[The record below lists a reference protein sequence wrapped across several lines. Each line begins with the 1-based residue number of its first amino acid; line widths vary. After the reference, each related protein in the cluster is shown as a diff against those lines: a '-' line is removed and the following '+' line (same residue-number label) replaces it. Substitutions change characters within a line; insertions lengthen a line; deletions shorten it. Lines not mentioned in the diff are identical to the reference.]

1 MNLIPEMN
9 AYYWLALQDKWVID
23 PQAAEK
29 LPLRGAVLGTQLVK
43 THQQLFG
50 KWRGQPCYLV
60 ELAEDSVLPEGLETK
75 GLRALTYSLSE
86 EIFALTGRAA
96 QLLFWEKTHQ
106 FCSRCG
112 TAVELHP
119 QERAKHCPNCQMIFY
134 PKITPAMIV
143 LVQRGDQILL
153 SRSPHFAQGLYSV
166 QAGFVEAGESV
177 EETVVREIRE
187 EVGLEVKN
195 VRYFGSQA
203 WPFPSSLML
212 GFTAEYAWG
221 ELRPHP
227 VEIEDARWCGFE
239 DLPAVLPSK
248 LSIASR
254 LIKSFVDQ
262 QKALK
267 FQAMP

>member
-1 MNLIPEMN
+1 MNLIPETN
-9 AYYWLALQDKWVID
+9 AYYWLVLQDKWVIN
-23 PQAAEK
+23 PGSAEK
-29 LPLRGAVLGTQLVK
+29 LPLRGAILGTQLIQI
-43 THQQLFG
+43 HQQVFG
-50 KWRGQPCYLV
+50 TWRGQPCYLV
-60 ELAEDSVLPEGLETK
+60 ELAEDSVLSKDLETK

-86 EIFALTGRAA
+86 EVFALTGRAA

-112 TAVELHP
+112 APVKLHP
-119 QERAKHCPNCQMIFY
+119 KERAKHCSACQMIFY

-166 QAGFVEAGESV
+166 QAGFVEVGESV

-187 EVGLEVKN
+187 EVGLEIKN

-227 VEIEDARWCGFE
+227 VEIEDARWCNIH
-239 DLPAVLPSK
+239 DLPALLPSK

-254 LIKSFVDQ
+254 LIKSFIEQ
-262 QKALK
+262 
-267 FQAMP
+267 PR